1 MDAFHVALPL
11 QHIVI
16 RNYINTLSLSVSQTF
31 VNYISYCVVHSMQH
45 TLLVCVTRNEMTI
58 NVQLNI
64 VSSDG
69 PISSIM
75 ILMMSVKLNDEVLIL
90 IIEILIN
97 IKQLF
102 I

>member
-1 MDAFHVALPL
+1 
-11 QHIVI
+11 
-16 RNYINTLSLSVSQTF
+16 
-31 VNYISYCVVHSMQH
+31 
-45 TLLVCVTRNEMTI
+45 MTI

-102 I
+102 IWIWVDVARYP